1 MSAARRR
8 ILISAGEP
16 SGDRLGGAL
25 VEAMLRHR
33 DGLLFE
39 GPGGSAM
46 ADAGV
51 ALRYPVEQLSAI
63 GFLEVVGAVPRHLRL
78 MRGLVRDAGAGR
90 FALAILIDYSE
101 FHLRLGARL
110 RRAGVPVLWYVAPQ
124 LWAWAPGRIARLRA
138 AADRI
143 AAVLP
148 FEEDWFAS
156 RGVQCTYVGHPLVDR
171 VRPDRPT
178 ARLAIHLPSE
188 GPILGI
194 FPGSRE
200 GEIERNWPL
209 FRDVAK
215 QMLATGACVR
225 AVSAATAGGYY
236 PDAGPIVLY
245 REGADTVMAASTAVL
260 VKSGT
265 TTLEAAIAGRPM
277 VVAYRTSWLTHRIAE
292 RVLTVD
298 HISLT
303 NLVAGRSV
311 VPEFWQWPV
320 AAEPVATALQPLLDE
335 TSLAH
340 QAQVGA
346 LMFVAERLGRPGASE
361 RVAALALELVG
372 L

>member
-1 MSAARRR
+1 MSARGRR

-16 SGDRLGGAL
+16 SGDALGGAL
-25 VEAMLRHR
+25 VDAMTQRR

-51 ALRYPVEQLSAI
+51 ALRYPIDQLSAI
-63 GFLEVVGAVPRHLRL
+63 GFLEVIGAVPRHLRL
-78 MRGLVRDAGAGR
+78 MRGLVRDAEAGR
-90 FALAILIDYSE
+90 FALAILIDYPE

-110 RRAGVPVLWYVAPQ
+110 RQAGVPVLWYVAPQ
-124 LWAWAPGRIARLRA
+124 LWAWAPGRLARLRG

-148 FEEDWFAS
+148 FEASWFGD
-156 RGVQCTYVGHPLVDR
+156 RGVATAFVGHPLRDRPIVDR
-171 VRPDRPT
+171 GA
-178 ARLAIHLPSE
+178 ARRALQLPSE

-215 QMLATGACVR
+215 QMLATGACSLVV
-225 AVSAATAGGYY
+225 AAATSGGYY
-236 PDAGPIVLY
+236 PEAGPILLQ
-245 REGADTVMAASTAVL
+245 RDRAAMVMAASTAVL

-277 VVAYRTSWLTHRIAE
+277 VVAYRTSWLTHQIAE

-303 NLVAGRSV
+303 NLVAGRAV
-311 VPEFWQWPV
+311 VPEFWHWPV
-320 AAEPVATALQPLLDE
+320 PADQVAAALQPLLE
-335 TSLAH
+335 ESGAAH
-340 QAQVGA
+340 QAQVEALAAIAGA
-346 LMFVAERLGRPGASE
+346 LGPPGASA
-361 RVAALALELVG
+361 RVAQLALDLAGV
-372 L
+372 